1 MTRRFSR
8 QAFAMQELVDKIK
21 GNEDKPTRLI
31 YYLKKRSRAMLKRV
45 GSEIVR
51 ATYNKHAKSI
61 IFMQE
66 FLEAEH
72 NLKNLNVQQVKM
84 SFMEVL

>member
-1 MTRRFSR
+1 M
-8 QAFAMQELVDKIK
+8 DKIK

-51 ATYNKHAKSI
+51 ATYNKYAKSI
-61 IFMQE
+61 IYMQE

-72 NLKNLNVQQVKM
+72 NLKNLNLQQVEM